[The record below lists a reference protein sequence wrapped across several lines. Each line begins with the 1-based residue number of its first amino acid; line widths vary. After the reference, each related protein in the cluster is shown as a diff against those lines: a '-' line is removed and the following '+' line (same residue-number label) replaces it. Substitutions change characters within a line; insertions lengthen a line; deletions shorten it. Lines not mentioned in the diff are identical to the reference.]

1 MRFMPTADGRLA
13 GVRVLVTRPASQATD
28 LTALIR
34 AAGGEAIVFPT
45 LAIEPLA
52 PEAAQVGKLA
62 ACDTVI
68 FVSANAARHGF
79 PVLRDLDGTDRRVIA
94 VGNAT
99 RRALEALGCR
109 DVDTPAGDQGS
120 SEGLLASPALANVTG
135 RAICI
140 VRGAGG
146 REVLREALTARG
158 AAVSYLE
165 CYRRVLPPEP
175 DTAALLRALDDGH
188 RALVISVTSVTGL
201 TNLLRLTP
209 DEHLPRLLA
218 RPLVVIGS
226 RQRTAALENG
236 WLGPVLEAGAG
247 DAKILETIADWRHQT

>member
-1 MRFMPTADGRLA
+1 MPTADGRLA
-13 GVRVLVTRPASQATD
+13 GVRVLVTRPASQAAD
-28 LTALIR
+28 LTALIH
-34 AAGGEAIVFPT
+34 AAGGEAIMFPT

-52 PEAAQVGKLA
+52 PDAAQVEKLA
-62 ACDTVI
+62 ASDTVI

-79 PVLRDLDGTDRRVIA
+79 PVLRDLEDTGRRVIA

-109 DVDTPAGDQGS
+109 DVEAPAGDQGS
-120 SEGLLASPALANVTG
+120 SEGLLASPALENVAG

-140 VRGAGG
+140 VRGPGG
-146 REVLREALTARG
+146 REVLREALRARG

-175 DTAALLRALDDGH
+175 DTAALVGALDDGH

-201 TNLLRLTP
+201 ANLLRLTP
-209 DEHLPRLLA
+209 DGHLPQLLW
-218 RPLVVIGS
+218 RPLVVIGG
-226 RQRTAALENG
+226 RQRSAALENG

-247 DAKILETIADWRHQT
+247 DAKIVESIVDWRQRT